1 MLQLT
6 NLAIRRGPRLLFEGA
21 TLAVAPGQRVGVV
34 GANGSGKSSLFELV
48 LGTLDADAGSLA
60 VAGDP
65 VIAHVAQHL
74 DVDDRDAVEH
84 TLDGDAELRAIEGAL
99 AARGHHGDGKLQA
112 RLEEIGG
119 YGAPAR
125 AARLLAGLG
134 FDETRM
140 RAPANTLSGG
150 WRMRINLAR
159 ALMCRSDLLL
169 LDEPTNHL
177 DLDAVIWLESWLQQ
191 YPGTLLLI
199 SHDREFLDR
208 IVTQVISIENGRVT
222 AYAGDYSD
230 YEATRAAR
238 LSQQAAA
245 HRRQQREI
253 AHMQSFVTRFRAKA
267 SKARQAQSRLKAL
280 ERMERIAPAHV
291 DSPFHF
297 AFRAPEA
304 LPAPLL
310 RLEDAA
316 AGYDGRAVLED
327 INLSI
332 APGDRIGLLGLNG
345 AGKST
350 LSRLLA
356 GRLPLMAGETVPA
369 TRLARGYFAQ
379 SQLELLRGDE
389 TPAEHFK
396 RLFDLHDE
404 QTMRNFLG
412 GFGFSGDRVF
422 EPVAPFSGGEKARLV
437 LATVVYTRPNLL
449 ILDEPTNHLDIDM
462 RHALTS
468 ALQEYDGAVVL
479 VSHDRHLLRATADE
493 LWLVDGGR
501 VEPFDGELDDYPAWL
516 VSRRRQADNGG
527 AKTAAVASR
536 RDQRREAARRRAE
549 VKPLADRVRQLEARL
564 EKLQD
569 ENKSVDQTLT
579 DHALYGDDRK
589 DELAALLK
597 QRATVVARIDDA
609 EADLLD
615 AMEKLESA
623 ERDAAR
629 A

>member
-6 NLAIRRGPRLLFEGA
+6 QLAIRRGPRLLFEGA

-60 VAGDP
+60 IAGDP

-74 DVDDRDAVEH
+74 AVDERDAVEH
-84 TLDGDAELRAIEGAL
+84 TLDGDAELRDIERAL
-99 AARGHHGDGKLQA
+99 AARGHHGDGRLQA
-112 RLEEIGG
+112 RLEEIDG

-134 FDETRM
+134 FDEARM
-140 RAPANTLSGG
+140 RAPATTLSGG

-177 DLDAVIWLESWLQQ
+177 DLDAVIWLETWLQQ

-208 IVTQVISIENGRVT
+208 IVTQVISIENGRVS

-291 DSPFHF
+291 DSPFNF
-297 AFRAPEA
+297 AFRPPEA

-316 AGYDGRAVLED
+316 TGYDGRAVLED

-356 GRLPLMAGETVPA
+356 GRLPLMTGEVVPA
-369 TRLARGYFAQ
+369 TRLERGYFAQ

-404 QTMRNFLG
+404 QVMRNFLG

-422 EPVAPFSGGEKARLV
+422 ERVAPFSGGEKARLV
-437 LATVVYTRPNLL
+437 LAMVVYTRPNLL

-501 VEPFDGELDDYPAWL
+501 VAPFDGELDDYPAWL
-516 VSRRRQADNGG
+516 VSRRRNIDNGD
-527 AKTAAVASR
+527 AKTPAGSNRKA
-536 RDQRREAARRRAE
+536 QRREAARRRAE
-549 VKPLADRVRQLEARL
+549 VKPLADQVRKLEARL
-564 EKLQD
+564 DALQR
-569 ENKSVDQTLT
+569 ENKTVDQALT
-579 DHALYGDDRK
+579 DHSLYGDDRK
-589 DELAALLK
+589 DELANLLK

-609 EADLLD
+609 EANLLD
-615 AMEKLESA
+615 AMEKLEAA